1 MVAQSSKPRKMS
13 AAEFMALPDDG
24 NRHELVRGELR
35 VISAVPPPK
44 SKYGFVET
52 TLLAAIDRYLESKAL
67 AAGWQP
73 EQGISARV
81 QAVGFVVGGEFGM
94 QFTLPD
100 DPSQIRGADGVYV
113 PAEQLA
119 VVDWTWESED
129 YFPVVPYLVI
139 EVLSASE
146 SAGDMLEKMQDYL
159 AGGAHR
165 VWYVDPRRRAI
176 YIYDA
181 VAPMRVVRGDD
192 ILTDAELLP
201 GFTLALNLIFPT
213 S

>member
-13 AAEFMALPDDG
+13 VAEFMALPDDG

-35 VISAVPPPK
+35 VTPSVPPPK
-44 SKYGFVET
+44 SKHGFVET
-52 TLLAAIDRYLESKAL
+52 TLLAAIDRYLENKAL

-73 EQGISARV
+73 AQGISARV
-81 QAVGFVVGGEFGM
+81 RAVGFVGGGEFGM

-113 PAEQLA
+113 PTEQLA
-119 VVDWTWESED
+119 AVDWTWESED
-129 YFPVVPYLVI
+129 YFPAVPHLVI

-192 ILTDAELLP
+192 MLTDAELLP
-201 GFTLALNLIFPT
+201 GFALALNLIFPT